1 MWTKIFIGI
10 GIVLLVLIA
19 VIVTRPDDFV
29 ASRSTTIAAPVA
41 VVFPHVNELKRW
53 EAWSPWAK
61 LDPNMKQTYEGP
73 AGGVGASYTWSGNSQ
88 VGEGRNTITES
99 KTNELIRFKL
109 EFIRPFK
116 GVNQVHF
123 TFKPEGDKT
132 VVTWTM
138 EGKFNF
144 ISKAIGLVMD
154 MQGMLNQQF
163 DQGLAQLKAVA
174 EAKEAKN

>member
-1 MWTKIFIGI
+1 MLAKILVGI
-10 GIVLLVLIA
+10 GVVLLVLII
-19 VIVTRPDDFV
+19 VIATRPGDFT
-29 ASRSTTIAAPVA
+29 ASRSTTVAAAPA
-41 VVFPHVNELKRW
+41 AVFPHVNELKNW

-73 AGGVGASYTWSGNSQ
+73 PGGVGASYTWVGNSQ

-123 TFKPEGDKT
+123 TFKPEGDET

-144 ISKAIGLVMD
+144 ITKAISLVMD
-154 MQGMLNQQF
+154 MEGMLNQQF
-163 DQGLAQLKAVA
+163 DQGLAQLKAVV
-174 EAKEAKN
+174 EAKPTKS

>member
-1 MWTKIFIGI
+1 MWTKVFIGI
-10 GIVLLVLIA
+10 GVVLLVLIV
-19 VIVTRPDDFV
+19 VIATRPDDCRV
-29 ASRSTTIAAPVA
+29 SRSITIAASPA
-41 VVFPHVNELKRW
+41 VVFPHVNQMKNW

-73 AGGVGASYTWSGNSQ
+73 ASGVGASYTWSGDNQ

-99 KTNELIRFKL
+99 TPNELIRFKL

-144 ISKAIGLVMD
+144 ITKAIGLVMD
-154 MQGMLNQQF
+154 MHAMMNQQF
-163 DQGLAQLKAVA
+163 DQGLAQLKTVA
-174 EAKEAKN
+174 EATPVKN